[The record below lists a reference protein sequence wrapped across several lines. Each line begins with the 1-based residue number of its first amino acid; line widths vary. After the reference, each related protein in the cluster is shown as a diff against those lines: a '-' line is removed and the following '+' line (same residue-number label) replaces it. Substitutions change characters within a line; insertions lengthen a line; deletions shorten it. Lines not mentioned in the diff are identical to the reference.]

1 MSSAAVQETK
11 SENNES
17 LPDSS
22 VQATKEEKKARK
34 KFEWTPKRLEAFNKM
49 REGLETKNEIAKK
62 LKEEKSKSEK
72 DAIKKRV
79 REIMNMSAAAKEI
92 QNESDSDPSEE
103 ESEVEVKPKSKS
115 KTPVKAPK
123 KEKTKKK
130 RAKPVIEE
138 SESEEG
144 EESSDSEEVERVYLS
159 KKQRDRVAESK
170 VKTGK
175 ASKTAPLHNPWD
187 QYILL

>member
-1 MSSAAVQETK
+1 MSAAEEEAK
-11 SENNES
+11 SENNE
-17 LPDSS
+17 LPAVSTSS
-22 VQATKEEKKARK
+22 ATKEEKKARK

-62 LKEEKSKSEK
+62 LKEEKSKTEK

-79 REIMNMSAAAKEI
+79 REIMNMTAAAKEM
-92 QNESDSDPSEE
+92 QNASESEESEE
-103 ESEVEVKPKSKS
+103 ESEVEVKTKSKS

-123 KEKTKKK
+123 KEKLKKK
-130 RAKPVIEE
+130 RAKPVVIE
-138 SESEEG
+138 SESEEE
-144 EESSDSEEVERVYLS
+144 EESSASEEEERAFLS